1 MQLHRHTNATGTA
14 AGQELPAAPYEAL
27 IGNAPRA
34 IAVTEGG
41 SHRIRALNAAFCR
54 LMDVTP
60 EEVVGRP
67 YADAFPEPAGHGPLD
82 ILGTVIHS
90 GTAEVDRELARP
102 RADSEDA
109 IWSCSVWPLES
120 SPDEEGGLVVEL
132 IDRTDHRESRRRIE
146 AMAAD
151 IRTINERLLNSAL
164 REQEWAE
171 KAEAATVAKSQFL
184 AMMSHELRTPLTGIM
199 GYTNLLESEVM
210 GPVTTR
216 QRESIDRIQSCSDH
230 LLALIEGI
238 LEFSSVESGSVEIE
252 RERVDFRDVVQKSA
266 VMIEPLAAEKE
277 IGFSVSLPEDPIASE
292 TDPQKVRQVII
303 NLLGNAVKFTDEGGR
318 VTLEVVPGEDRVE
331 VIVRDTGIGI
341 AAQDIE
347 RIFQPFVQVEDL
359 TTRRVGG
366 TGIGLSISR
375 ELTRRLGGELTVRSV
390 LGEGSTF
397 FVRLP
402 YTAPA

>member
-1 MQLHRHTNATGTA
+1 MPLHRHSNATGTA
-14 AGQELPAAPYEAL
+14 TGQELQAAPFETL
-27 IGNAPRA
+27 IARAPRPM
-34 IAVTEGG
+34 AVTEGR
-41 SHRIRALNAAFCR
+41 SHRIRAANSAFCR

-67 YADAFPEPAGHGPLD
+67 YAEVFPEPAGHGPLG
-82 ILGTVIHS
+82 ILESVIHS
-90 GTAEVDRELARP
+90 GTAEVARELRRP

-109 IWSCSVWPLES
+109 TWSCSVWPLES
-120 SPDEEGGLVVEL
+120 SPEEEGGLVVEL
-132 IDRTDHRESRRRIE
+132 IDRTDHRESRKRIE

-151 IRTINERLLNSAL
+151 IRTINERLLDSAL

-171 KAEAATVAKSQFL
+171 KAEAASVAKSQFL

-199 GYTNLLESEVM
+199 GYADLLESEVM

-216 QRESIDRIQSCSDH
+216 QRESIERIQNCSSH
-230 LLALIEGI
+230 LLELIEGI
-238 LEFSSVESGSVEIE
+238 LEFSRAEIGSLEIE
-252 RERVDFRDVVQKSA
+252 RTRVDISDVARDTA
-266 VMIEPLAAEKE
+266 AMIEPLISEKE
-277 IGFSVSLPEDPIASE
+277 IDFALSLPERPVISE

-303 NLLGNAVKFTDEGGR
+303 NLLGNAVKFSDEGGR
-318 VTLEVVPGEDRVE
+318 VTLEVVPGEDMVE

-347 RIFQPFVQVEDL
+347 RIFEPFVQVENL

-397 FVRLP
+397 SVQLP
-402 YTAPA
+402 YMAPT